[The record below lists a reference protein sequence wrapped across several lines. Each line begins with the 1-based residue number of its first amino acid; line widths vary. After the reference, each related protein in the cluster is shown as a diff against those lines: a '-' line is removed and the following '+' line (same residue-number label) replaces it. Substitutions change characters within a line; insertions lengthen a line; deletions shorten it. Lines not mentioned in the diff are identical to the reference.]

1 MIGATSPVMR
11 ESENRPLPTAE
22 KLDWLRLIRS
32 ENIGPITFYKL
43 LDHYGSAAAA
53 LKAIP
58 DLAKNGGRAKNI
70 RICPR
75 ATAER
80 EMEELGKIGAQLLA
94 RGEPEYPPLL
104 AHIEDAPPLIFIIG
118 HSHLLSKAAIAVIG
132 ARNSSVV
139 GKRFARDLASDLGE
153 GGLLVVSGMARGIDA
168 AAHEGALASGTAAVL
183 GGGVDVVYPRENEGL
198 YESIRER
205 GVMVSEVKPGTQPQA
220 RHFPRRNR
228 IISGISRGVVVVEAN
243 PRSGSLITARLALE
257 QGREVFAVPGSPL
270 DPRAKGANRLIRD
283 GATMTESAED
293 VLRVLNE
300 RIRPLKERRT
310 ADFIGIPPAR
320 PSDSELD
327 SDRRVIIENL
337 GPVPVTVDELVRSC
351 QLSPAVASVILLELE
366 LAGRLER
373 HPGNQVSL
381 ILQS

>member
-1 MIGATSPVMR
+1 MR